1 MNSLGYLFVMFTT
14 IIAFDVM
21 RRTQRKLKPCVIPEH
36 ENLAERYG
44 IEFCVWVKYRKQNY
58 VIPPE
63 TSRSQSPPFAYNR
76 Y

>member
-1 MNSLGYLFVMFTT
+1 MFTT

-44 IEFCVWVKYRKQNY
+44 IRFVFGSSTGNR
-58 VIPPE
+58 I
-63 TSRSQSPPFAYNR
+63 TSFRLRRLVPRVLRLLSLDTKFSIELLF
-76 Y
+76 